1 MSAALDL
8 AQGFL
13 DRLGTKP
20 PPDALEAV
28 RLAGAERFAQSGFPT
43 RRSETWRFSD
53 LKPLIDARFGA
64 SVPAPAFALD
74 DQADTLVFIDGV
86 LDPARSSVGSLPDG
100 VTIGSFAAWSAA
112 NPAEASALF
121 DIEGGADRA
130 FLSLNAAYFTDGAAI
145 LVPDGIAL
153 ERPIRIIHW
162 NGGAASHL
170 RSAIRLGKGAT
181 ATVTEHYCGTG
192 AGWTNAAVTIE
203 LAATSVLRRYVLQ
216 GEADAAFHTAHVA
229 ARIGRAAR
237 LEGFLL
243 SLGGRISRQDAELLL
258 AGEAAYCGYS
268 GAYVLR
274 GNQESALRS
283 LIRHA
288 APQGRTH
295 EVFKGCLADRSH
307 GVFQGKILVD
317 RVAQKTDGY
326 QLSKTILLGERA
338 VMDAKPELEIYA
350 DDVKCSHGATVGDL
364 DDASIFYLRSR
375 GITPAAAR
383 RMLIEAFV
391 QDTVALVEDEAAREW
406 LAAAV
411 TDRLAEFISWA

>member
-20 PPDALEAV
+20 LPDALEAV
-28 RLAGAERFAQSGFPT
+28 RLAGAERFSLSGFPT

-64 SVPAPAFALD
+64 SAAAPAFALD
-74 DQADTLVFIDGV
+74 DQADTLVFVDGV

-170 RSAIRLGKGAT
+170 RSAIRLGKGAA

-237 LEGFLL
+237 LEG
-243 SLGGRISRQDAELLL
+243 LLL